1 MTIEDAS
8 NDVVQHD
15 NLDIC
20 ACAMC
25 ANGSEDEWGVDGIYN
40 VAYESQSAA
49 DIDAILAATGK
60 PIFTWDQAG
69 AQISRWNVKWDDDGT
84 VAGNAFGSPGELT
97 YGFLQGS
104 DLSTDSAGRDYRE
117 MTAIEIAFTLVA
129 INEFEEIANITFI
142 RVEGT
147 GGSDY
152 LDSQNDADMDFQAI
166 DSYNGG
172 WMSGSI
178 DNAVRISNG
187 TSGLAD
193 YGSWAY
199 KTAMHEIGHGVG
211 LPHPGDY
218 NGSGA
223 TTYADQAVYA
233 QDTYMYTVMSYWSH
247 TITGGDTFET
257 VYDDMGN
264 SAFIGGYATGLLM
277 HDIAALHRLYGANM
291 TTRDG
296 DTVYGFN
303 STEAADSHWNLDNW
317 DDFFVAAIWDGG
329 GNDTIDA
336 SGYYEDQ
343 MISLVEESFSSLGGL
358 TYNLSIARGA
368 VIENAIGGAGDDVF
382 VGNSSNNTIDGGA
395 GLDTIDYSGVGSGV
409 TVDLSAGTFTIAG
422 QGTDTLISIE
432 GVIGTD
438 FDDVLIG
445 DANDNYFE
453 MGFGTDSI
461 TGGDGFDI
469 ISLRGANS
477 GVQVTASFLNGG
489 VITLPGLGTNTF
501 TSIEGLRGTEFRD
514 VFRGDAGLQYYDG
527 GGGDDTFVVS
537 AGGDTYIGG
546 AGSDTLDFRGSAT
559 RISLTLYTNTLSD
572 GGDFGSFTFEDF
584 ENVLAT
590 EGNDFVNANA
600 ADNEINTYG
609 GNDSIYAQQGNDLV
623 RAGAGNDYIGGWYGN
638 DTIFGDAGDD
648 TIEGQ
653 FGDDFLRGGTG
664 NDIMRGGDGVDLV
677 NGDDGDDFLY
687 GDAGNDRM
695 IGGAGIDTIEGG
707 DGDDN
712 IRGNNGSDI
721 ISGGAGNDTILGGND
736 ADTINGDSGND
747 IIRGEGGDDIL
758 NGGDGEDRLIGDD
771 GNDTLNG
778 GADMDRLFGLDGDD
792 TINGDGGND
801 ILRGGEGNDTLNGG
815 TGSDALLAGNGN
827 DILDGGAGNDKL
839 YGGFGDDDLTGGDG
853 TDRLYGQGDDD
864 TLRGGNGR
872 DFMYGGDGIDI
883 LEGGNDN
890 DILEGGEGADTLRGD
905 DGFDLLEGGNGN
917 DILDG
922 GLVGDVL
929 IGGSGA
935 DSLTGGDG
943 LDVFVFN
950 ENDSLV
956 GAQDTIEDYAAG
968 EIIAIADHTF
978 VGEGAF
984 TASGAFEIRYTSTG
998 GVTFLEL
1005 DRNGDGTTDE
1015 RIDFNTSTDWD
1026 FNSVNGQEIIG
1037 SIASPAEGDLI

>member
-1 MTIEDAS
+1 MAFDSVIESAATDTFGPHDA
-8 NDVVQHD
+8 
-15 NLDIC
+15 LDIC

-25 ANGSEDEWGVDGIYN
+25 ANGGEDEWGVDGIYN

-104 DLSTDSAGRDYRE
+104 DLSTDTSNRDYRE

-129 INEFEEIANITFI
+129 INEFEEIANLTFI

-152 LDSQNDADMDFQAI
+152 LDSQLDADMDFQAI
-166 DSYNGG
+166 DSFNGG
-172 WMSGSI
+172 WMSGGI

-187 TSGLAD
+187 TQGLAD

-223 TTYADQAVYA
+223 TTYENQAVYA

-329 GNDTIDA
+329 GVDTIDA

-343 MISLVEESFSSLGGL
+343 VISLVEESFSSLGGL

-368 VIENAIGGAGDDVF
+368 VIENAIGGAGDDFF
-382 VGNSSNNTIDGGA
+382 VGNASNNTIDGGA

-445 DANDNYFE
+445 DANNNYFE
-453 MGFGTDSI
+453 MGFGTDTI

-477 GVQVTASFLNGG
+477 GVQVTAAFLNGG

-537 AGGDTYIGG
+537 AGGDEYDGG

-572 GGDFGSFTFEDF
+572 GGDYGSFTFEDF

-590 EGNDFVNANA
+590 EGNDFVNASA

-609 GNDSIYAQQGNDLV
+609 GNDAIYAQQGNDLV
-623 RAGAGNDYIGGWYGN
+623 RAGAGNDYIGGWYGD
-638 DTIFGDAGDD
+638 DTIFGDAGNDR
-648 TIEGQ
+648 IEGQ
-653 FGDDFLRGGTG
+653 FGNDFLRGGTG
-664 NDIMRGGDGVDLV
+664 IDTINGGDGEDLV
-677 NGDDGDDFLY
+677 NGDDGDDMLY
-687 GDAGNDRM
+687 GDAGNDTM
-695 IGGAGIDTIEGG
+695 IGGEGVDTMEGG
-707 DGDDN
+707 SGDDN
-712 IRGNNGSDI
+712 MRGNNGNDI
-721 ISGGAGNDTILGGND
+721 IDGGDGNDYILGGNND
-736 ADTINGDSGND
+736 DVITGGLGDD
-747 IIRGEGGDDIL
+747 QIRGESGVDVLSGDA
-758 NGGDGEDRLIGDD
+758 GEDRLIGGD

-778 GADMDRLFGLDGDD
+778 GDDDDRLFGQNGDD
-792 TINGDGGND
+792 IMNGDGGDDIMRGGAGTDTMNGGDGIDALFGGGDND
-801 ILRGGEGNDTLNGG
+801 ILDGGADNDKLYGGNGNDDLEGGGGNDRLFGQNDDDTLNGG
-815 TGSDALLAGNGN
+815 TGKD
-827 DILDGGAGNDKL
+827 
-839 YGGFGDDDLTGGDG
+839 FLTGGSGVD
-853 TDRLYGQGDDD
+853 TFVFEAGDS
-864 TLRGGNGR
+864 LMSGR
-872 DFMYGGDGIDI
+872 DM
-883 LEGGNDN
+883 
-890 DILEGGEGADTLRGD
+890 
-905 DGFDLLEGGNGN
+905 
-917 DILDG
+917 
-922 GLVGDVL
+922 
-929 IGGSGA
+929 
-935 DSLTGGDG
+935 
-943 LDVFVFN
+943 
-950 ENDSLV
+950 
-956 GAQDTIEDYAAG
+956 IEDYEAG
-968 EIIAIADHTF
+968 EIIEIAGHTF
-978 VGEGAF
+978 VGESAF
-984 TASGAFEIRYTSTG
+984 SAGGGFEVRYSSTSGG
-998 GVTFLEL
+998 QTFLEL
-1005 DRNGDGTTDE
+1005 DRDGDGIVDE
-1015 RIDFNTSTDWD
+1015 RIDFRGTTEWD
-1026 FNSVNGQEIIG
+1026 FASDGTNISGVV
-1037 SIASPAEGDLI
+1037 ASPGEGDLI